1 MKNPNTPINKVK
13 ANLLTRWSAEDYPG
27 AEPRFQLSLF
37 GKDIAIFVLLPI
49 LAVIMF
55 KACENAASTSNK
67 PKKKRERV
75 ETDRNSPSRSQI
87 INFNRAIPQ
96 PRYAGVSKKA
106 PGTLVR
112 VRLLNVVE
120 TYSNA
125 PVHAQIIDASL
136 GRTLMGGTLIGDAVS
151 DSNYER
157 INITF
162 RFARDPRKSGLA
174 IPISARALGLDGTL
188 GIEATKKAGFVTRS
202 TLGSASSAAQDLKG
216 GEGSTDFKDVLIKA
230 LTAGLIQEFGSSTK
244 VEQNRAQVLTLR
256 PPTEFFV
263 ELTDFFPGGS
273 Q

>member
-1 MKNPNTPINKVK
+1 MKNPNTPINKLK
-13 ANLLTRWSAEDYPG
+13 ANLLARWSAEDYPG

-55 KACENAASTSNK
+55 KACENAASTSSK
-67 PKKKRERV
+67 PNKKRERV

-87 INFNRAIPQ
+87 INFNRTIPQ

-174 IPISARALGLDGTL
+174 IPISARALGLDGT
-188 GIEATKKAGFVTRS
+188 FR
-202 TLGSASSAAQDLKG
+202 D
-216 GEGSTDFKDVLIKA
+216 
-230 LTAGLIQEFGSSTK
+230 
-244 VEQNRAQVLTLR
+244 
-256 PPTEFFV
+256 
-263 ELTDFFPGGS
+263 
-273 Q
+273 